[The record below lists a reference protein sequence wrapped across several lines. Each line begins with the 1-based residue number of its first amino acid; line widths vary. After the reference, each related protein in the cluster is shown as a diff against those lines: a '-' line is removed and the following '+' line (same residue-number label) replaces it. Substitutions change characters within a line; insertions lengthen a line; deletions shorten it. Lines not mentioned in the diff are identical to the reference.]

1 MDDTWLELGA
11 KFVAETIV
19 YVSAVAAG
27 SVIFRQCAL
36 NGLEGKLDQ
45 INTTLESTKSQ
56 PKLYEQNVFGGE
68 ESEQFYVVDE
78 KRVYLS
84 IDGFPIEDVYKPT
97 VLLLPEPSN
106 Q

>member
-1 MDDTWLELGA
+1 MAETFGEIVLELMIYAGL
-11 KFVAETIV
+11 
-19 YVSAVAAG
+19 VAAG
-27 SVIFRQCAL
+27 SVIFRSCAL
-36 NGLEGKLDQ
+36 NGLESKLDQ
-45 INTTLESTKSQ
+45 IKTTLESTKSQ

-68 ESEQFYVVDE
+68 ESEQFYVVDG

-97 VLLLPEPSN
+97 ILSLPEPSN